1 MLDLVPPKKMLDA
14 YKKKEKDWKNYEKD
28 FLDVIAEREIE
39 KIATETLDSGCF
51 LCSEANPHYC
61 HRRLVA

>member
-39 KIATETLDSGCF
+39 KIAIETLDSGCF
-51 LCSEANPHYC
+51 LCSEANSHYC

>member
-28 FLDVIAEREIE
+28 CLDVIAEREIE
-39 KIATETLDSGCF
+39 KNSYRNIG
-51 LCSEANPHYC
+51 
-61 HRRLVA
+61 

>member
-28 FLDVIAEREIE
+28 F
-39 KIATETLDSGCF
+39 F
-51 LCSEANPHYC
+51 
-61 HRRLVA
+61 RRNSRAGNRKNSYRNIG